1 MESTMLQGRIHIV
14 LGLALALGSTIAV
27 SGTAHA
33 DGTCTTLMA
42 NVASQLT
49 AHGGVYDFEMT
60 MHRTDIATVSYS
72 KGTLHGT
79 GGSPW
84 IATGSA
90 NQLFAD
96 RKNGSQ
102 PFNINA
108 ADAITPWLSNTGSLY
123 IFYNT
128 WNFSTTWDMTCSGST
143 MMLNNPSFGIVSLT
157 LRAWHL

>member
-1 MESTMLQGRIHIV
+1 MVVAS
-14 LGLALALGSTIAV
+14 ALAARS
-27 SGTAHA
+27 AHA
-33 DGTCTTLMA
+33 DSSCTTLMTSVA
-42 NVASQLT
+42 NQLNT
-49 AHGGVYDFEMT
+49 HGGVYEFELT
-60 MHRTDIATVSYS
+60 MHRTDIYTVTYS

-108 ADAITPWLSNTGSLY
+108 ADSLTPWLSSTGQLF

-128 WNFSTTWDMTCSGST
+128 WNFSTTWDMSCSGGT
-143 MMLNNPSFGIVSLT
+143 MSVTLPTGIMLLT
-157 LRAWHL
+157 LRTWHA